1 MPIQTTNVEQLL
13 SIVPEGVYELASG
26 GNTGRNGQSKT
37 RKNKDRSPKA
47 DGPRRVLVFG
57 RLFELALYRAE
68 VLRTRGYSVITP
80 KNKVEAIAVIQNAEF
95 DAVVLSY
102 TLSSETAEELMELV
116 RQKCPGCPLITISDT
131 GSVDRRLRPDIV
143 VPAKEGPAALIKALQ
158 RAFRT
163 Q

>member
-37 RKNKDRSPKA
+37 RKNKDRSPKPE
-47 DGPRRVLVFG
+47 GPRRVLVFG

-68 VLRTRGYSVITP
+68 VLRSRGYSVLTP
-80 KNKVEAIAVIQNAEF
+80 RTKAEAIAAIENGEF
-95 DAVVLSY
+95 DVVVLSY
-102 TLSSETAEELMELV
+102 TLSSDTAEELMELA
-116 RQKCPGCPLITISDT
+116 RQKCPASPLITISD
-131 GSVDRRLRPDIV
+131 SESLDRRLHPDIV
-143 VPAKEGPAALIKALQ
+143 VRAKEGPAALIKALQ